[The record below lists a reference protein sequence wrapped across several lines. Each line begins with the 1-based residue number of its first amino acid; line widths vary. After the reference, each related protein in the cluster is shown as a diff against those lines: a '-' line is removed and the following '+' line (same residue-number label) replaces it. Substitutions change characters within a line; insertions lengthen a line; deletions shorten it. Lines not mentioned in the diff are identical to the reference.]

1 MAMRSQHKGQQ
12 VTDRTRYT
20 HLSCRACGR
29 LANPLYGGLC
39 VPCLDLQDELDEIAQ
54 GDTELSTDPRY
65 FQ

>member
-1 MAMRSQHKGQQ
+1 MTSR
-12 VTDRTRYT
+12 DRLT

-39 VPCLDLQDELDEIAQ
+39 VPCLDLQDELDEQYNA
-54 GDTELSTDPRY
+54 DAELAADPRY